1 MPRPAGRLHH
11 QSSDE
16 RHAVRTAV
24 ADLQFRDHQRG
35 GFTISGNNTTRI
47 FMVGVDS
54 ATQTSGAVVG
64 SIIAQR
70 QQVVISNVA
79 LSS

>member
-1 MPRPAGRLHH
+1 
-11 QSSDE
+11 
-16 RHAVRTAV
+16 
-24 ADLQFRDHQRG
+24 
-35 GFTISGNNTTRI
+35 
-47 FMVGVDS
+47 MVGVDS